1 MMNDLSLKG
10 QKVFLINIEDKN
22 NLQDSAAI
30 LEKREQQKHMELLIM
45 LKSCNKKLGRIY
57 SYNYNKI
64 DGYIYINLIFNEEE
78 DEEIIL
84 EACDMF
90 TNYLFTCFPIRKV
103 YYETCDYLLEK
114 INIKVLKKLKFKLE
128 ADLKEDSFF
137 NGKYYSRYILAL
149 YREEFEEHKDG
160 K

>member
-64 DGYIYINLIFNEEE
+64 DGYIYI
-78 DEEIIL
+78 
-84 EACDMF
+84 
-90 TNYLFTCFPIRKV
+90 
-103 YYETCDYLLEK
+103 
-114 INIKVLKKLKFKLE
+114 
-128 ADLKEDSFF
+128 
-137 NGKYYSRYILAL
+137 
-149 YREEFEEHKDG
+149 
-160 K
+160 